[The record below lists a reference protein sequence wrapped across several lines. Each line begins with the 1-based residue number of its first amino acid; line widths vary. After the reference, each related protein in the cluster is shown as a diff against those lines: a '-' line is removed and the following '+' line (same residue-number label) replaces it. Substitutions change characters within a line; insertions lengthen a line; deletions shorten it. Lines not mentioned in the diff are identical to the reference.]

1 MKVLVL
7 FSSPN
12 KKGNTFKLLE
22 KFLEGLNEEVDF
34 IDIYSKK
41 IAPCIDCKMCYKV
54 EECAI
59 KDDMTDL
66 YKKINESDIIVI
78 ATPIYFAN
86 VPSPLKA
93 LIDRL
98 QVYWSKKYI
107 RKDRKNIKKKTGVLL
122 AIGGTY
128 WDNMFMSLEEV
139 LKLAFAAIDV
149 KDTYK
154 VYGVNTDHIPIKKNE
169 EVMKKAYE
177 LGCGLK
183 NKFDFNK
190 SRI

>member
-22 KFLEGLNEEVDF
+22 KFLEGLNQEVDF
-34 IDIYSKK
+34 IDVYHKK
-41 IAPCIDCKMCYKV
+41 IGPCIDCKVCYKV

-59 KDDMTDL
+59 KDDMTEI
-66 YKKINESDIIVI
+66 YKKINESDLIVI

-107 RKDRKNIKKKTGVLL
+107 RKDRENIREKTGVVL
-122 AIGGTY
+122 AVGGTY
-128 WDNMFMSLEEV
+128 WDNMFMSSEEV
-139 LKLAFAAIDV
+139 LGLAFAAMDV
-149 KDTYK
+149 KDIHK
-154 VYGVNTDHIPIKKNE
+154 VYGVNTDHIPIEKNE
-169 EVMKKAYE
+169 EVMKMAYD
-177 LGCGLK
+177 LGCELK
-183 NKFDFNK
+183 NKY
-190 SRI
+190 